1 MFKIR
6 YGVFETNSSST
17 HSLCVAQNDEIE
29 KLKNEE
35 LLINLGWCRKKY
47 LISYKE
53 AMEELMEHIH
63 EYGDDKED
71 LEIVASGDK
80 EEIYRLMYE
89 YDIAE
94 RFKNYLQSEYLE
106 PYAEEFTT
114 KNGDR
119 VLVFGRYGHS

>member
-17 HSLCVAQNDEIE
+17 HSLCVAQNDEID
-29 KLKNEE
+29 KLQRDE
-35 LLINLGWCRKKY
+35 LLVNLSYYKNSY
-47 LISYKE
+47 LISYDE
-53 AMEELMEHIH
+53 ALSTLKDDIDNYGH
-63 EYGDDKED
+63 EDDKA
-71 LEIVASGDK
+71 IIASGDK

-94 RFKNYLQSEYLE
+94 PFDRYLEAEYLE
-106 PYAEEFTT
+106 PYEEEFTT

-119 VLVFGRYGHS
+119 VLVFGRYGHD